1 MTNFQKEQ
9 RDAVLKASDLLRHNQ
24 SSLGSQGEWYVALLL
39 RIIGEHPTLM
49 DSTVEADE
57 NLQNCV
63 NELVDTIVVQD
74 FINVVKDLS
83 GNVSANSTTMRGN

>member
-1 MTNFQKEQ
+1 MTQFQKEQ
-9 RDAVLKASDLLRHNQ
+9 REAVLKVSDLLRHNQ
-24 SSLGSQGEWYVALLL
+24 VSLGTQGEWYVALLL

-49 DSTVEADE
+49 DSTVAADE

-63 NELVDTIVVQD
+63 NELVDTLQVSD
-74 FINVVKDLS
+74 MA

>member
-1 MTNFQKEQ
+1 MTQFQKEQ

-63 NELVDTIVVQD
+63 NELVDTIVVR
-74 FINVVKDLS
+74 DLS

>member
-1 MTNFQKEQ
+1 MTQFQKEQ
-9 RDAVLKASDLLRHNQ
+9 RAAVLNASDLLRHNQ
-24 SSLGSQGEWYVALLL
+24 SSLGEQGEWYVALLL

-49 DSTVEADE
+49 DSTVAADE

-63 NELVDTIVVQD
+63 NELVDLIVVR
-74 FINVVKDLS
+74 DLS